1 MTGADG
7 AKLELKRVVH
17 PNGGT
22 AMSVIDLPPG
32 GTSAMHYTQSI
43 DYLVIVKGTIT
54 LELTDVTLKDLSAG
68 DLAVQ
73 QGTPHAWHNRT
84 KEWARMVVVVVPA
97 KSIEIEGV
105 ELTGAKV
112 A

>member
-1 MTGADG
+1 M
-7 AKLELKRVVH
+7 
-17 PNGGT
+17 
-22 AMSVIDLPPG
+22 
-32 GTSAMHYTQSI
+32 
-43 DYLVIVKGTIT
+43 IVKGTIT

-73 QGTPHAWHNRT
+73 QGTPVSLSSITDCIHLWGIPQHAWHNRT
-84 KEWARMVVVVVPA
+84 KEWARQLHFSFSALSGGNTEVPSWKKGMVVVVVPA